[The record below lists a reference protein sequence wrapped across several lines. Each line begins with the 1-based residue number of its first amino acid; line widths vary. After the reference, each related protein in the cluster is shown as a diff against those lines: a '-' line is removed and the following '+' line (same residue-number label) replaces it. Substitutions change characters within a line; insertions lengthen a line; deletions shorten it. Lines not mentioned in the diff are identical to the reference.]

1 MAFNLDKIK
10 NALSGVNK
18 QFKDKVVQIG
28 LPSGINYEDGTSVAY
43 VAAIQEFGSP
53 ASGIP
58 PRPFFKPTVKSQSKG
73 WGAKIGKGVTQ
84 VRNGNL
90 TADMVLEAVG
100 RVAVADL
107 QATIN
112 SVSSPPLKPST
123 IAAKGFDKPLIDTG
137 LMIASIQSKVATKGE
152 DFIA

>member
-1 MAFNLDKIK
+1 MNLDKIK

-43 VAAIQEFGSP
+43 VATIQEFGSP

-58 PRPFFKPTVKSQSKG
+58 PRPFFTPTVKAQGKE
-73 WGAKIGKGVTQ
+73 WGDKIGKGVVQ

-100 RVAVADL
+100 RVAVSDL

-152 DFIA
+152 DFTA